1 MNHNLQLTINTV
13 TRPNSRLLQAYV
25 SAMDEP
31 DLSHFKAIPWCSALI
46 SNPAYKTTNT
56 FSRQPKPST
65 EDSLIALTL
74 SSPSTIKNC
83 LSLYKPAIPPSSFI
97 EEVTTLLTL
106 GDGMNGGPNM
116 LHGGIVA
123 TLMDDVM
130 GTLLTVNKD
139 QGGLPLTQ
147 STVTASLTVKYL
159 NVIKT
164 PGTVAV
170 VARCRKKEGRKF
182 WLDAEVR
189 DGNGGVLAKGEAVWI
204 KLGKQGGVKEI
215 GKL

>member
-1 MNHNLQLTINTV
+1 
-13 TRPNSRLLQAYV
+13 
-25 SAMDEP
+25 MDEP
-31 DLSHFKAIPWCSALI
+31 DLTHFKSVPWCCALL
-46 SNPAYKTTNT
+46 SNSTYQITPT

-65 EDSLIALTL
+65 EDSLIAISL

-83 LSLYKPAIPPSSFI
+83 LSLYKPPIPPSAFI
-97 EEVTTLLTL
+97 EEVITLLTL
-106 GDGMNGGPNM
+106 GDGMNGGVNM

-139 QGGLPLTQ
+139 HGGLPLTQ

-159 NVIKT
+159 KGIRT

-170 VARCRKKEGRKF
+170 VAKCRKREGRKF
-182 WLDAEVR
+182 WLNAEIR
-189 DGNGGVLAKGEAVWI
+189 DGGGVVLAKGEAVWI
-204 KLGKQGGVKEI
+204 KLGKQEGEKEKT
-215 GKL
+215 KL